1 MKFLFIVQG
10 EGRGHLTQAISLA
23 EILSRHGHE
32 VVEVLVGKSR
42 SREMPAFFEERMR
55 VPIHIYEAP
64 SFIFKRDKKHID
76 KVKTFVYN
84 TTPVIIHKFGRSIE
98 MIYQRIRKANPDM
111 IVNFYEI
118 LPGFM
123 HLRFKI
129 DIPFVNIGHQYL
141 LKHPDYLFGKD
152 DSQNVMI
159 LKLHA
164 FLSGINATKI
174 LALSFY
180 PMKAFPREK
189 LVVMPPLLR
198 REVLRMHPVKNDY
211 ILGYMLNQG
220 YFNEVR
226 KWHDSHPDVKLHFF
240 WDKKDA
246 PEELM
251 IDEALT
257 LHRINDEKFLHYM
270 ENCSGYITT
279 AGFESVCEALFMNKH
294 VMLIPTHIEQ
304 EINAAD
310 AAFIDGGIVGDSFDL
325 NLLLGYMQ
333 GERRFDHESFRRW
346 VFSAEELFI
355 KELTAF

>member
-1 MKFLFIVQG
+1 MRFLFIVQG

-23 EILSRHGHE
+23 EMLGRHGHE

-42 SREMPAFFEERMR
+42 SREMPTFFGERMHMPIR
-55 VPIHIYEAP
+55 VYEAP
-64 SFIFKRDKKHID
+64 SFIFKKDKKHID
-76 KVKTFVYN
+76 KVKTFIYN
-84 TTPVIIHKFGRSIE
+84 TTLPKLNKFGKSIE
-98 MIYQRIRKANPDM
+98 MIHQRIKITNPDVV
-111 IVNFYEI
+111 VNFYEI

-141 LKHPDYLFGKD
+141 LRHPDYPFGRD
-152 DSQNVMI
+152 DSQNLMI

-164 FLSGINATKI
+164 FLSGISATKI

-180 PMKAFPREK
+180 PMKEFPREK

-198 REVLRMHPVKNDY
+198 REVLGLHPVEGDY

-226 KWHDSHPDVKLHFF
+226 EWHDSHPDVKLHFF

-246 PEELM
+246 PEELA
-251 IDEALT
+251 IDGTLT

-270 ENCSGYITT
+270 EKCCGYITT

-294 VMLIPTHIEQ
+294 VMLIPSHIEQ

-310 AAFIDGGIVGDSFDL
+310 AASIGGGIVGDRFDL
-325 NLLLGYMQ
+325 SLLLSYMR
-333 GERRFDHESFRRW
+333 EKRRFDHESFRKW